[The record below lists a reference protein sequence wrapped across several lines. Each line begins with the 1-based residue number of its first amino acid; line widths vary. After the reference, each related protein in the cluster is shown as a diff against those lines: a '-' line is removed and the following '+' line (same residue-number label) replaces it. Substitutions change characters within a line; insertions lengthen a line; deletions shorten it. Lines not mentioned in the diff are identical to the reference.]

1 MIDIVLVFFEIERY
15 LILNE
20 LQHEL
25 VDLIKNSIDVEE
37 FSTKDKKKSFGLV
50 REIQVNTFDDDSRHV
65 SIFDRVST

>member
-1 MIDIVLVFFEIERY
+1 MIDIVLVLFEIERY

-37 FSTKDKKKSFGLV
+37 FSTKDKKK
-50 REIQVNTFDDDSRHV
+50 
-65 SIFDRVST
+65 RVLN